1 MTIIENLAFGCIK
14 SSVCLFYRRIF
25 YVSQRFILFNNVVIA
40 LIFWWTLAFLL
51 AKIFVCGLHPGVL
64 WSRDSTTQGCANQ
77 RLLLLW
83 FAITDVIGDIAVLS
97 MPYPCIVK
105 LQMNRREKLGISGVF
120 LLGTLFV
127 IPQASAERRL
137 DALTF
142 QQSISCGDHT
152 FGIRRTMVHR

>member
-1 MTIIENLAFGCIK
+1 M
-14 SSVCLFYRRIF
+14 
-25 YVSQRFILFNNVVIA
+25 LFNNIVIT
-40 LIFWWTLAFLL
+40 LLFWWTLAFLL
-51 AKIFVCGLHPGVL
+51 AEIFVCGLHPGVL

-77 RLLLLW
+77 LLLLLW

-127 IPQASAERRL
+127 IPQVSSKQRL
-137 DALTF
+137 ETLT
-142 QQSISCGDHT
+142 C
-152 FGIRRTMVHR
+152 